1 MTRFLVGVDIGGTFT
16 DCAVVDRD
24 GHAFVGKVLTTYDD
38 LSRGFFESIE
48 AAMAGAGEGVTFADI
63 RRIAHGTTV
72 GINSIVTRNGA
83 RVGLLATAGHGD
95 AIRIMDNASRVAG
108 TPIEKILDYS
118 QSTIATQFLERSD
131 IVEIPERVD
140 AFGDVIVELDE
151 EAVKVAVQ
159 DLVDR

>member
-72 GINSIVTRNGA
+72 GINSIVTRRGA
-83 RVGLLATAGHGD
+83 RVGLLATSGHGD

-108 TPIEKILDYS
+108 TPIEHILDYS
-118 QSTIATQFLERSD
+118 RSTQAEHFLRRDD
-131 IVEIPERVD
+131 IIEVPERVD
-140 AFGDVIVELDE
+140 THGEIVVSLDE
-151 EAVKVAVQ
+151 
-159 DLVDR
+159 